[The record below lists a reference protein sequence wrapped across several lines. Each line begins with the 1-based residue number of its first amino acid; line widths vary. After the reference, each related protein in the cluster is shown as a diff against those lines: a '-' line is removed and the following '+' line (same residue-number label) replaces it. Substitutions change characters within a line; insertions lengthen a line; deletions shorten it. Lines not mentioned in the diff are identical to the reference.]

1 MSKRTLFLVL
11 FFGLSFPFVSS
22 AYVFLGDA
30 TISGL
35 FVNVLDIVWKIF
47 AGLAVMLF
55 IASGFMFL
63 SAQGKPD
70 GIERAKQAVVWGVVG
85 VIVAIIAFS
94 IVALTKAGLGA

>member
-70 GIERAKQAVVWGVVG
+70 GIERAKQAVVWGCLLYT
-85 VIVAIIAFS
+85 S
-94 IVALTKAGLGA
+94 PSPRDGLLSRMPSSA